1 VEDKETRGNKQMTR
15 NEYSKQ
21 AAVVLSTIQDFSKTS
36 SCVKNRPEDSFAVAG
51 IKLEK
56 KDSKQ

>member
-15 NEYSKQ
+15 SEYSKQ
-21 AAVVLSTIQDFSKTS
+21 VVVLLSIIQDFSKTS
-36 SCVKNRPEDSFAVAG
+36 SCVQNRLEDRFAVAG

-56 KDSKQ
+56 KNSKQ